1 MKMKLKDLQKGLHES
16 GIDMEIINATPE
28 YETEEEII
36 YQIKED
42 IGELNKFVA
51 AKDWTMTVII
61 NHRIER
67 NIKKMMERKWRKKK

>member
-1 MKMKLKDLQKGLHES
+1 MKLRDLQKGLHER
-16 GIDMEIINATPE
+16 GIDMEIINATPSVD
-28 YETEEEII
+28 ETEEEII

-67 NIKKMMERKWRKKK
+67 NIKKMMERKWRERK